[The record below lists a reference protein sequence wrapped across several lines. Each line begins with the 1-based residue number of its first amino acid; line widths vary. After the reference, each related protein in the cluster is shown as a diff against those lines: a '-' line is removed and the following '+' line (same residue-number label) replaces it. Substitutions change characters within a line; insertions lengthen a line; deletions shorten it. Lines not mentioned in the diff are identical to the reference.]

1 MSGRRPGQ
9 GQRDYWSGFD
19 TTGAAQIAASMK
31 PSTAHVLP
39 DMYAV
44 LSFVKSDKKSHVG
57 AKTRSRPA
65 RLLERLRHDRSSAD
79 RRLYE
84 AQNRAHVAGHV
95 VRGAELRG
103 ATRLSQSDYW
113 SGFATTGAAP
123 IAASMKPSTAL
134 VLPDMS
140 YAVLSFVKSDKK
152 SHVGAKTR
160 SRPARLL
167 ERLRHHR
174 SSADRRQYEAQ
185 HRARVTGHVRGA
197 ELRDATRLSQS
208 DYWSGF
214 ATTRAAQIAASMK
227 PSTALVLPDMSYAV
241 LSFVKSDKKSHV
253 GAKTRSRP
261 ARLLERLR
269 HHRSSA
275 DRRQYEAQHRA
286 RVTGHVRG
294 AELRD
299 ATRLSQSDYWSG
311 FATTGA
317 APIAASMK
325 PSTAHVLPDM
335 SYAVLS
341 FVKSDKKSH
350 VGAKTRSRPARLL
363 ERLRHHR
370 SSADRRLYEAQN
382 RAHVAGHVVR
392 GAELRG
398 ATRLSQ
404 SDYWSGF
411 ATTGAAP
418 IAASMKPSTAL
429 VLPDMSYAVLSFV
442 KSDKKSHVG
451 AKTRSRPARLL
462 ERLRHHRSSADRR
475 LYEAQNRAHVAG
487 HVVRGAELRGATRL
501 SQSDYWSGF
510 ATTGAA
516 PIAASMKPSTALV
529 LPDMSYAVLSFVKSD
544 KKSHVGAKTRSRPAR
559 LLERLRH
566 HRSSADRRQYEA
578 QHRARVTGHVRG
590 AELREERQEV
600 ACRGEDQVKASATTG
615 AASTP
620 PE

>member
-1 MSGRRPGQ
+1 MKPSTALVLPDMSYAVLSFVKSDKKSHVGAKTRSRPARLLERLRHHRSSADRRQYEAQHRARVTGHVRGAELRDATRLSQ
-9 GQRDYWSGFD
+9 SDYWSGFA
-19 TTGAAQIAASMK
+19 TTRAAQIAASMK

-39 DMYAV
+39 DMSYAV

-84 AQNRAHVAGHV
+84 AQNRARVTGHV

-429 VLPDMSYAVLSFV
+429 VLPDMSYA
-442 KSDKKSHVG
+442 
-451 AKTRSRPARLL
+451 
-462 ERLRHHRSSADRR
+462 
-475 LYEAQNRAHVAG
+475 
-487 HVVRGAELRGATRL
+487 
-501 SQSDYWSGF
+501 
-510 ATTGAA
+510 
-516 PIAASMKPSTALV
+516 
-529 LPDMSYAVLSFVKSD
+529 
-544 KKSHVGAKTRSRPAR
+544 
-559 LLERLRH
+559 
-566 HRSSADRRQYEA
+566 
-578 QHRARVTGHVRG
+578 
-590 AELREERQEV
+590 
-600 ACRGEDQVKASATTG
+600 
-615 AASTP
+615 
-620 PE
+620 